1 MSNTKVLI
9 RKLEEDAVI
18 PSIATPG
25 DAGADLYSVA
35 GGTIPAGSWA
45 AVGTGIALEL
55 EPGTVG
61 LVHPRSGLAA
71 KKGITVL
78 NAPGTIDA
86 GYRGE
91 VKVLLSNTS
100 DTDFVYEAGERIA
113 QLVIQEFLTPVFEE
127 ADTLSSSVRG
137 EGGFGHTGTK

>member
-1 MSNTKVLI
+1 MSNTRVLI
-9 RKLEEDAVI
+9 RKLEEGAVI

-25 DAGADLYSVA
+25 DAGADLYAAA

-100 DTDFVYEAGERIA
+100 DTDFVYESGERIA
-113 QLVIQEFLTPVFEE
+113 QLVIQEFLAPVFEE
-127 ADTLSSSVRG
+127 ADALSSSVRG